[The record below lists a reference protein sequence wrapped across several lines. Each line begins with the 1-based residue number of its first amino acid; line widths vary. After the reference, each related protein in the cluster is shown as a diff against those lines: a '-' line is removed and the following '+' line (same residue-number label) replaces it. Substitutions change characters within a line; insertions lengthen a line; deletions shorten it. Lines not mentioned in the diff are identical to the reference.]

1 MLKFNKAVPI
11 WVSGAENE
19 MHYRAQFKAR
29 FNYQNDAAVN
39 VALATSGIYNLY
51 VNGVFLA
58 YGPARAGKGHFRID
72 NLDITD
78 FLLKGENTVVIEVC
92 GYNST
97 GFYLQKQPS
106 FLIAE
111 ITVGDTVVCFT
122 GKDFTARKNPYYIQK
137 SQRYSYQRP
146 MVEAYNITK
155 VDTFLTDDIL
165 GDESVSEVLGGIY
178 LPRITEKPLYERLH
192 PRKIEDG
199 AVEIIENAD
208 ITYDRSVTQVGEEL
222 SGFALSELDAFVTKE
237 CQQFK
242 FSKNEKGENNYTVYE
257 FPFCASGMLS
267 FTANCEEDA
276 TVYFLFDEV
285 LTDGDVDFLRGD
297 CANTIKYTLSK
308 GIHHLKVFEVYTM
321 KYVKVVIFGKCEI
334 SNLNMLEYKRPPVN
348 YDTSVFEGELQSI
361 ADAAIETFR
370 QNSVDLFYDCPSR
383 ERAGWLCDSYFSG
396 QVEALL
402 CGNNNTE
409 KCYLENFLCEENY
422 NGIPDGMVPMCY
434 PADAMFGD
442 FIPQWSLWLL
452 LELENYYKRTNDRD
466 LIERFE
472 GKVFKLLK
480 YFSGFENEFGL
491 LEKLD
496 GWQFVEWSK
505 ANELV
510 NDLNYPTNMLYSRA
524 LKAVANMYNKPELY
538 IKGEKIAKT
547 VLEKS
552 FNGEFFCD
560 NAVRQN
566 GVLVNTN
573 ECTEVCQYYAF
584 FFGIANKE
592 SHNALLKTL
601 IEDFGPKR
609 AENNKYPQIY
619 PANAFIGNYLRLDIL
634 MQYGEY
640 DKALENIKG
649 YFYYMAE
656 RTGTLWE
663 HTGTTASCDHG
674 FASYVICWLD
684 KLKKLG
690 KI

>member
-1 MLKFNKAVPI
+1 MLKFNKAIPI
-11 WVSGAENE
+11 WVGGAENE

-29 FNYQNDAAVN
+29 FDYQNNASVN

-58 YGPARAGKGHFRID
+58 YGPARAGKGHFRLD

-78 FLLKGENTVVIEVC
+78 FLVKGENVVVIEVC

-97 GFYLQKQPS
+97 GFYIQKQSS
-106 FLIAE
+106 FLVAE
-111 ITVGDTVVCFT
+111 IIVGDTVVCFT
-122 GKDFTARKNPYYIQK
+122 GKDFTVRKNPYYIQK

-155 VDTFLTDDIL
+155 MDTFLTDNTL
-165 GDESVSEVLGGIY
+165 GDEIVNEVRGGVY
-178 LPRITEKPLYERLH
+178 LPRITEKPLYERLN
-192 PRKIEDG
+192 PKKIASG
-199 AVEIIENAD
+199 MVEIVENPN

-222 SGFALSELDAFVTKE
+222 SGFPLAELDAFVTKE

-242 FSKNEKGENNYTVYE
+242 FSENEKGENNYTVYE

-267 FTANCEEDA
+267 FNANCEEDA

-297 CANTIKYTLSK
+297 CANTIKYNLCK
-308 GIHHLKVFEVYTM
+308 GQHNLKFFEVYTM

-334 SNLNMLEYKRPPVN
+334 LNLKMLEYKRPPVN
-348 YDTSVFEGELQSI
+348 YDTSVFKDELQSI

-402 CGNNNTE
+402 CSNNNTE

-422 NGIPDGMVPMCY
+422 NGIPEGMVPMCY

-452 LELENYYKRTNDRD
+452 LELENYYKRTNERD

-480 YFSGFENEFGL
+480 YFEGFENEFGL

-505 ANELV
+505 ANDLV
-510 NDLNYPTNMLYSRA
+510 NDVNYPSNMLYSRA
-524 LKAVANMYNKPELY
+524 LKAVANMYNKPELR
-538 IKGEKIAKT
+538 IKGDKIVKT

-592 SHNALLKTL
+592 SHNALLTTL
-601 IEDFGPKR
+601 IDDFGPKR